1 MKKGLATIL
10 FLIYLTTV
18 SGVGINLHYC
28 CGHLDKVE
36 LSYAAKTFVGHSTC
50 AMHSTYKGKDC
61 CKDVHK
67 QIKIT
72 QSQNIVS
79 DMAVPAVSFF
89 AVVLPTF
96 PKVPAPC
103 FSSIAKGSFSPH
115 APPFRATA
123 PLYLKNCSFLIWF
136 LFLPDTGQTIVC
148 LAFGVWRCQRI
159 LYIN

>member
-1 MKKGLATIL
+1 MKKALATIL
-10 FLIYLTTV
+10 FFIYLTTV
-18 SGVGINLHYC
+18 SGVGMNLHYC
-28 CGHLDKVE
+28 CGHLDNVV
-36 LSYAAKTFVGHSTC
+36 LSYTAKTSARPSCGMES
-50 AMHSTYKGKDC
+50 SYKGKDC

-123 PLYLKNCSFLIWF
+123 PVYLKNCSFLI
-136 LFLPDTGQTIVC
+136 
-148 LAFGVWRCQRI
+148 
-159 LYIN
+159 

>member
-123 PLYLKNCSFLIWF
+123 PLYLKNCSFLI
-136 LFLPDTGQTIVC
+136 
-148 LAFGVWRCQRI
+148 
-159 LYIN
+159 